1 MRVNTMAKTKKRRG
15 KAKPKIIA
23 NMGLFW
29 HRNKVLWSRSKRVSK
44 GLLGL
49 RAGAKRSGE
58 VDFWRQ
64 GGIYA
69 LYTDYHLVYVG
80 QAGLSDKS
88 CIGSRLKRHTR
99 DDLADRWDMFSWF
112 GLRKVRKNLKLG
124 AKFNKAKAT
133 WSDVADVLEGI
144 LIEVAEPPQNSQKGR
159 FGPGV
164 HCYSQKPHDPP
175 KDNLPLTIKQM
186 AKDIAGIK
194 KRLVKKKGI
203 RGSQY

>member
-1 MRVNTMAKTKKRRG
+1 MAKTKKRRG
-15 KAKPKIIA
+15 KGKPKIIA
-23 NMGLFW
+23 NLGLFW
-29 HRNKVLWSRSKRVSK
+29 HRNKVLWSGDRRVGPKSLV
-44 GLLGL
+44 G
-49 RAGAKRSGE
+49 RRPGAKR

-69 LYTDYHLVYVG
+69 LYADHHLVYVG
-80 QAGLSDKS
+80 QAGLGDKS
-88 CIGSRLKRHTR
+88 CIGSRLKHHTR

-112 GLRKVRKNLKLG
+112 GLRKVRKNRKLG

-159 FGPGV
+159 FGSGV
-164 HCYSQKPHDPP
+164 HRYIQVAHEPP
-175 KDNLPLTIKQM
+175 KDKLPLTIKQM

-194 KRLVKKKGI
+194 KRLVGKKK
-203 RGSQY
+203 

>member
-1 MRVNTMAKTKKRRG
+1 MAKTKKRRG

-29 HRNKVLWSRSKRVSK
+29 HRDKVLWSGDRRVGPKS
-44 GLLGL
+44 LLGV
-49 RAGAKRSGE
+49 RAGAKLAGD

-64 GGIYA
+64 EGIYA
-69 LYTDYHLVYVG
+69 LYADYHLVYVG
-80 QAGLSDKS
+80 QAAGGDKS

-112 GLRKVRKNLKLG
+112 GLRKVKKNLKLG
-124 AKFNKAKAT
+124 AKFDKAKAP
-133 WSDVADVLEGI
+133 WIDVADVLEGI

-159 FGPGV
+159 FGSGV
-164 HCYSQKPHDPP
+164 HRYIQKPHEPP
-175 KDNLPLTIKQM
+175 KDKLPLTIKQM

-194 KRLVKKKGI
+194 KHLVKKKGI
-203 RGSQY
+203 RGTPH